1 MGTQVAVKFVT
12 VTSVKKEGELMKIF
26 QSRLEKDFEQFV
38 KLLPALEPVEF
49 VGLAK
54 ILSVPL
60 VRQGELVNFDKEA
73 FEKLKENESM
83 QAVIAEAIIPMDEI
97 FENIMDK
104 YVALS
109 KHRRKEINE
118 ILRNAKREKGS
129 RE

>member
-1 MGTQVAVKFVT
+1 
-12 VTSVKKEGELMKIF
+12 MKIF

-83 QAVIAEAIIPMDEI
+83 QAVIAEAMIPMDEI